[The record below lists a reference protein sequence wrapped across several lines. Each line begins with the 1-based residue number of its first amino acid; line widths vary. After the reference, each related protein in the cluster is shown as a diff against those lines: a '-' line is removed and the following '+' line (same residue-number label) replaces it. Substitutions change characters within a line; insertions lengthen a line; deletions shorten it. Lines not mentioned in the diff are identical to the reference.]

1 MNEPT
6 YIEVPLTLVGK
17 RPDLIATYLALRT
30 AAVMTYD
37 KRWTMDQV
45 AHTANIDA
53 KVVRLNLLQLRVM
66 GFVRLRVSVMARE
79 MLDDLGAAGIQLI
92 DQQMSFAQLAAYDP
106 RFEPFA
112 ASVISDSA
120 AITRWASDEASKDIQ
135 DQRRMVIA
143 DLLQTTCALLAQ
155 LGREDF
161 APPTTLSPQSNREAF
176 LTKPF

>member
-30 AAVMTYD
+30 AAVVAYD

-53 KVVRLNLLQLRVM
+53 KIARLNLLQLRVM
-66 GFVRLRVSVMARE
+66 GFLRLRVSVMARE

-92 DQQMSFAQLAAYDP
+92 DQKMSFTQLAAYDP
-106 RFEPFA
+106 HFESFA
-112 ASVISDSA
+112 VSVINDYE
-120 AITRWASDEASKDIQ
+120 AITRWASDEASKEVQ
-135 DQRRMVIA
+135 EQRRTVIA
-143 DLLQTTCALLAQ
+143 DLLQTARALLVQ

-161 APPTTLSPQSNREAF
+161 AAPMALSSQEKTEA
-176 LTKPF
+176 LSV